1 MRNLL
6 ILSIIVILS
15 SCTQSDNL
23 ALYNTNIEVAKK
35 AAVHEGYSS
44 TEIQRWIDDEQTKTL
59 ATVTQIKNTIEVRNF
74 D

>member
-35 AAVHEGYSS
+35 AMSCYE
-44 TEIQRWIDDEQTKTL
+44 TPTDFET
-59 ATVTQIKNTIEVRNF
+59 F
-74 D
+74 